1 MATRTFDAT
10 GEIQETSAHHFNHD
24 KLFRD
29 LGQPPRDR
37 AERVTYKTKRGI
49 RTAGTSECNGER
61 DGRARD
67 RSTLGPDAADSRFE
81 VDELAATGASFLGE
95 AAVDGVAVPTVIP
108 TSLYKKKIIASSD
121 SDEAIQLDCHGALRA
136 PAANKLISFV
146 IASPAWRARQ
156 SS

>member
-1 MATRTFDAT
+1 MVVTLATRTFDAT

-37 AERVTYKTKRGI
+37 AERVTYNRKRGI
-49 RTAGTSECNGER
+49 RTAGTSECHGER

-95 AAVDGVAVPTVIP
+95 AAVDGVAVPAAIP

-121 SDEAIQLDCHGALRA
+121 SDEAVHGLPRRA
-136 PAANKLISFV
+136 S
-146 IASPAWRARQ
+146 RTCC
-156 SS
+156 

>member
-1 MATRTFDAT
+1 MTLATRTFDAT

-37 AERVTYKTKRGI
+37 AERVTYNRKRGI
-49 RTAGTSECNGER
+49 RTAGTSECHGER

-95 AAVDGVAVPTVIP
+95 AAVDGVAVPR
-108 TSLYKKKIIASSD
+108 A
-121 SDEAIQLDCHGALRA
+121 GAGVGQDPGLR
-136 PAANKLISFV
+136 LRS
-146 IASPAWRARQ
+146 RAGLQARP
-156 SS
+156 SRPWVL